1 MKKTEVTK
9 LFSVM
14 MLAWPNAKMFE
25 GGAERLGPAI
35 QLWTECTRDIDFE
48 SAQQALAGL
57 CKRSKFPPTIAEFLE
72 ETAAIDDREKTEIK
86 EALWSLRTADT
97 LDGVE
102 EYYSSLPQD
111 SRVKAAID
119 AMGGPQALII
129 SGTRWDVAGFTQA
142 YRQAG
147 RKAARALPG
156 LGRA

>member
-9 LFSVM
+9 LFSAM

-25 GGAERLGPAI
+25 GGVEQLGPTI
-35 QLWTECTRDIDFE
+35 KLWAECARDIDFE
-48 SAQQALAGL
+48 TGQQILAAL
-57 CKRSKFPPTIAEFLE
+57 CKKCKFPPTIAEFLE
-72 ETAAIDDREKTEIK
+72 EAAATSDREDEEVK
-86 EALWSLRTADT
+86 EALWSLRAADT

-102 EYYSSLPQD
+102 DYYSALPQD

-119 AMGGPQALII
+119 AMGGPQALIL
-129 SGTRWDVAGFTQA
+129 SGTRWDVVGFTKA